1 MVEHGANL
9 AQILACA
16 GFLGAV
22 LAITLAERDG
32 LFPLSAVAAT
42 PDGVWDGRLWLLVTS
57 APVAQSPL
65 ALSLLS
71 LAAVAFIVLRSCGS
85 RVLWLSA
92 LVGHTAST
100 LVIYAA
106 IGLLAL
112 ADRDTVTRL
121 LKEPD
126 WGVSAIFAAWLGAAA
141 ARGWFRRNGTPAE
154 KLGIVV
160 VCAGAGLVAWLVRNE
175 PTPSWL
181 DTEHVVA
188 FAIGAAFAAAPLR
201 RRRELTST

>member
-1 MVEHGANL
+1 M
-9 AQILACA
+9 CA

-22 LAITLAERDG
+22 LAVTLAERDG

-65 ALSLLS
+65 VLSLLS
-71 LAAVAFIVLRSCGS
+71 LAAVVFIVLKSCGS
-85 RVLWLSA
+85 RVLLLSA
-92 LVGHTAST
+92 LVGHTGST

-121 LKEPD
+121 LTEPD
-126 WGVSAIFAAWLGAAA
+126 WGVSAISRPGWERPAA
-141 ARGWFRRNGTPAE
+141 ARGWLRRDGTRAE
-154 KLGIVV
+154 KLSIVV
-160 VCAGAGLVAWLVRNE
+160 VCVGAGLVAWLVRHE

-188 FAIGAAFAAAPLR
+188 FAIGAALAAAPLR